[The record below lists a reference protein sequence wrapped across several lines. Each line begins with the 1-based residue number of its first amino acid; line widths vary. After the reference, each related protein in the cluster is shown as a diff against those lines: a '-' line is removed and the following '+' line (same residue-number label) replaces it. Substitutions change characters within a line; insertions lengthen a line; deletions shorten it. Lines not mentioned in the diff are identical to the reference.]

1 MVIHYGLTEAIY
13 CKESSNGDEIATMQ
27 YETIRDGN

>member
-1 MVIHYGLTEAIY
+1 MVIHYGLTETIN
-13 CKESSNGDEIATMQ
+13 CKESSNSAENATMQ